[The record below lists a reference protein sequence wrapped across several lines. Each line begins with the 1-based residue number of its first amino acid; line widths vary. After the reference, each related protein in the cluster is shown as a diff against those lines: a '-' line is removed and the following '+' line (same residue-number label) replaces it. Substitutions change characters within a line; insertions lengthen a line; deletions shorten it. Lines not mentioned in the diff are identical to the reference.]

1 MKQKVKTALNGQSDM
16 VKERGFTLIEIMV
29 VVVILGI
36 LGAQRSQHRL
46 RFRVF
51 SLFRYSKN
59 SLFNREPSSNKRCQ
73 LAGHQ
78 C

>member
-36 LGAQRSQHRL
+36 LGA
-46 RFRVF
+46 F
-51 SLFRYSKN
+51 SYTPLM
-59 SLFNREPSSNKRCQ
+59 LPTISSVYISVV
-73 LAGHQ
+73 AVSF
-78 C
+78 